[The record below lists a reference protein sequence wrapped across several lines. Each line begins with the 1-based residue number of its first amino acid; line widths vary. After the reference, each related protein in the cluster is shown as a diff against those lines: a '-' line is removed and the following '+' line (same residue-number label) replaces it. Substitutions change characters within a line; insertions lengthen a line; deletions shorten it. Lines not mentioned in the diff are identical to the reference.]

1 MRAMEK
7 VLILFFLFP
16 RSHMASAA
24 WQTLHWTQ
32 YKGSQVPLICIRIGR
47 LEGKRNDFQGLV
59 LERRKSHVCLVYIVS
74 KVPELHSRGKI
85 KQWQECTFVSHLYL
99 SVLQETSNITCLFGW
114 LQVISQCEFIC
125 HVFKAIAWF
134 SSSFLVSFGVR
145 VATGQIGKRKHL
157 EQQN

>member
-1 MRAMEK
+1 MLDPTYHKNKKKPSLQNLSKSLIHQPHNPKHTGRNSTQCAQWKK

-16 RSHMASAA
+16 RFHVASAA

-59 LERRKSHVCLVYIVS
+59 LKRRKSHVCLVYIVS

-99 SVLQETSNITCLFGW
+99 SVLQETSNITCLFG
-114 LQVISQCEFIC
+114 
-125 HVFKAIAWF
+125 
-134 SSSFLVSFGVR
+134 
-145 VATGQIGKRKHL
+145 
-157 EQQN
+157 